1 MGQCLELLQVQ
12 RQAVQPLAVD
22 QVAKAQHKVG
32 FDFSVD
38 RFHAPLQLVVSSRVG
53 PQLRAVAIAQRRLD
67 VRVIPLDE
75 AKLGRLQ
82 SLGRRRSG
90 YRPPGTRRD
99 GAPGDADT
107 GSSKES
113 STIQ

>member
-22 QVAKAQHKVG
+22 QVAQAQHKVG
-32 FDFSVD
+32 FDFSVN

-53 PQLRAVAIAQRRLD
+53 LQLRAVAIAQRRLD
-67 VRVIPLDE
+67 VRVIPLHE
-75 AKLGRLQ
+75 AELGRLR
-82 SLGRRRSG
+82 SLGRRRSR

-99 GAPGDADT
+99 GASGDADA
-107 GSSKES
+107 GRWQER
-113 STIQ
+113 STI